1 MHFARRKKKNKKTS
15 RKSEKGVDKA
25 GRMMYTVKVA
35 ARETETVA
43 TSVIEN
49 WTTKRKKHKELKKL
63 NVWEIS
69 NNSLE
74 KPSKENL
81 CEKQAIAWAN
91 ESNDS
96 E

>member
-1 MHFARRKKKNKKTS
+1 
-15 RKSEKGVDKA
+15 
-25 GRMMYTVKVA
+25 MYKVA
-35 ARETETVA
+35 QKSVA
-43 TSVIEN
+43 DFGH
-49 WTTKRKKHKELKKL
+49 WKL
-63 NVWEIS
+63 NNKEKETQRTEKLYVWEIS

>member
-1 MHFARRKKKNKKTS
+1 MQ
-15 RKSEKGVDKA
+15 KGVDKR
-25 GRMMYTVKVA
+25 GEMMYTVKVA
-35 ARETETVA
+35 ARETERRP
-43 TSVIEN
+43 SVIEN

-63 NVWEIS
+63 YVWEIS